1 MNKDRIRMVRG
12 FISTPPNPVA
22 DAAKE
27 KFAALAEFVQA
38 RDAWL
43 TSVPGAAEVT
53 MDCLPDSGVPDD
65 LRALGYD
72 VREVGDGERI
82 LAHRIVEQFVR
93 RKDGELEPLPEGSTM
108 AVAEVRTHGG
118 IVRVK
123 RYGFD
128 MS

>member
-1 MNKDRIRMVRG
+1 VIPLCEWNACLIH
-12 FISTPPNPVA
+12 
-22 DAAKE
+22 
-27 KFAALAEFVQA
+27 AL
-38 RDAWL
+38 
-43 TSVPGAAEVT
+43 
-53 MDCLPDSGVPDD
+53 PDD

-82 LAHRIVEQFVR
+82 LAHRIIERFVR
-93 RKDGELEPLPEGSTM
+93 RADGELEPLTEGSTKP
-108 AVAEVRTHGG
+108 VAEVRTHAG